1 MEFSI
6 SINGEEFT
14 YTQLSDVIEAL
25 WIHLAQ
31 WNSFDD
37 VTKPQI
43 IMVVKQPSETSTIGI
58 NAQDGVEVADVFGG
72 LPEHWNDNQKELYL
86 KLSKIAEE
94 EGIEE
99 ARRYIQN
106 KSQ

>member
-1 MEFSI
+1 MNFSI

-14 YTQLSDVIEAL
+14 YTQLTDVIEAL

-31 WNSFDD
+31 WNNMED
-37 VTKPQI
+37 VTKAQI
-43 IMVVKQPSETSTIGI
+43 IMIVKQPSKTPSIGI

-72 LPEHWNDNQKELYL
+72 LPEHWNENQKELYL

-94 EGIEE
+94 KGIEE

-106 KSQ
+106 QGK